1 MAGREAPFSART
13 AHDSSANALYAALEA
28 RRRAGK
34 PVLDLTV
41 ANPTDPALGLPYD
54 GPRILRALGD
64 PRALRY
70 APEPLG
76 LESARAFIGSRVG
89 VPPSRVLLTASTSEA
104 YAFLFKLFAEPG
116 DEVLVPAPSY
126 PLFDFLTAFEHLRP
140 VPYPVAFDG
149 AWHIDFAALRA
160 CIGPKTRAILVV
172 SPNNPTGHTLTEE
185 DLEALLDLGL
195 PLVCDEVFE
204 SYPLRPPARPARL
217 GAASRGLVFSLRG
230 LSKECALPQLKLA
243 WTTVSGDDALVREA
257 MRRLELL
264 GDTYLSVG
272 APVQWAL
279 PELFAATETTRE
291 ALRARLRENLAT
303 AVRTCAGTAVSA
315 LPVEAGWYVVLRLPE
330 TRTDEAWAGAF
341 LEAGIYV
348 HPGAFFGFSR
358 GAYVV
363 LSLLS
368 PPQEFASA
376 TAALVQTVVRD
387 V

>member
-13 AHDSSANALYAALEA
+13 AHDSAPNALYAALEA
-28 RRRAGK
+28 RRSARE
-34 PVLDLTV
+34 PVIDLTV

-54 GPRILRALGD
+54 GPRILHALSD

-76 LESARAFIGSRVG
+76 LESARAIIGRRVG
-89 VPPSRVLLTASTSEA
+89 VPSSRVLLTASTSEA
-104 YAFLFKLFAEPG
+104 YAFLFKLLAEPG
-116 DEVLVPAPSY
+116 DDVLVPAPSY

-140 VPYPVAFDG
+140 VPYPLAFDG
-149 AWHIDFAALRA
+149 AWHIDFAAVRA
-160 CIGPKTRAILVV
+160 AISPKTRAILVV
-172 SPNNPTGHTLTEE
+172 SPNNPTGHTLTEA

-195 PLVCDEVFE
+195 PLICDEVFE
-204 SYPLRPPARPARL
+204 SYPLHPPARPARL
-217 GAASRGLVFSLRG
+217 ASAARGLVFSLRG

-243 WTTVSGDDALVREA
+243 WTTVSGDEALVHEA

-272 APVQWAL
+272 APVQHAL
-279 PELFAATETTRE
+279 PELLAATEATRD
-291 ALRARLRENLAT
+291 ALCARLRENLEVIRRA
-303 AVRTCAGTAVSA
+303 CAGTAVSA

-330 TRTDEAWAGAF
+330 TRGDEAWARAF
-341 LEAGIYV
+341 LDAGIYV

-376 TAALVQTVVRD
+376 ATALVHTVVRD